1 MKLAERF
8 DTWALQYEQRGFEK
22 GFEKGF
28 AEGLEKIM
36 KEGIEKGKA
45 RALQK
50 FLTKRFGTLP
60 AEAVGQISA
69 ASPQEIDTWLD
80 RLLDAES
87 LDAVFAP

>member
-22 GFEKGF
+22 GF
-28 AEGLEKIM
+28 AEGLENRM
-36 KEGIEKGKA
+36 KDGIEKGKA

-50 FLTKRFGTLP
+50 LLTKRFGTLP
-60 AEAVGQISA
+60 AEAVGKISA
-69 ASPQEIDTWLD
+69 ASPQEIDTWVD
-80 RLLDAES
+80 RVLDAES